1 VIGHATGTDA
11 PMRASPGLR
20 RLDAVPVTCG
30 GRVERVTVERVTGIE
45 PAWPAWK
52 AGALPLS
59 YTREAGTAVVS
70 ARFREES

>member
-1 VIGHATGTDA
+1 MIGHATGTDA

-30 GRVERVTVERVTGIE
+30 GRVERVTGIE